1 MATRTNVRAG
11 TSNSIQQ
18 RREERRRNRGQASIC
33 DWGSVDPE
41 RIVALISS
49 VTSQN
54 GLCSFGYTR
63 DAGAYTVTVI
73 MDGER
78 YTDYCRPTE
87 DVGGFLDNL
96 REDYSDMGTT
106 PQ

>member
-1 MATRTNVRAG
+1 MPSRNNQRASS
-11 TSNSIQQ
+11 SNSLQQ
-18 RREERRRNRGQASIC
+18 RREERRKSRGLDSVC
-33 DWGSVDPE
+33 DWGTVDAE
-41 RIVALISS
+41 RIIALIST

-87 DVGGFLDNL
+87 DVGGFLDSL
-96 REDYSDMGTT
+96 REDYQDLGAAT
-106 PQ
+106 